1 MEDDLAASIDLA
13 IELGAVA
20 AHGKTL
26 SVVLRAFGAAVHEIA
41 QDASIDLETALAA
54 VASEARAI
62 ERFNKDE
69 MNG

>member
-20 AHGKTL
+20 ARGKTL

-41 QDASIDLETALAA
+41 QDASIDLSRRRWRPSLARR
-54 VASEARAI
+54 ARSSGSTTM
-62 ERFNKDE
+62 K
-69 MNG
+69 